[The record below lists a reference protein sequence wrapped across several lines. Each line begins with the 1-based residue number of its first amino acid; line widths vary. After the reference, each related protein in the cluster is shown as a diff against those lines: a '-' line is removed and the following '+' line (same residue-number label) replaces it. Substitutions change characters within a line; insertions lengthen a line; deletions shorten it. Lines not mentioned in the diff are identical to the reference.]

1 MIRVPSTIALGLVV
15 GIAMATIIVFLFRQP
30 PATAVSTPSE
40 TIVAGQAAKP
50 PVLRPSGESRLECV
64 LYFKNAPQ
72 ELRAGH
78 ADDECAVQ
86 VRKAQQ

>member
-40 TIVAGQAAKP
+40 TI
-50 PVLRPSGESRLECV
+50 ECV